1 MPASGFLKH
10 QPVCHLS
17 SAIFQD
23 AKICLISALTEGREV
38 AFELCSIEEVLKHVR
53 AN

>member
-1 MPASGFLKH
+1 MYLHWASSNST
-10 QPVCHLS
+10 P

-23 AKICLISALTEGREV
+23 AKTCLIGNLAEGREV
-38 AFELCSIEEVLKHVR
+38 AYELCSIEEVLKHVG